1 MLTRDDG
8 GRPDELAA
16 KHEDD
21 DAAAAPGS
29 CKDESGLRRG
39 LRRRKRGQLG
49 HATGCHGRRAERA
62 RGERLGRE
70 AGVQEE
76 ASLEIGLRPS
86 IRGVHGDYR
95 WQGEHGTVELWA
107 QVSARLLLRMGKEER
122 RGGTAWSG
130 DVGQSGSRSRGKMN
144 RAIGGGF
151 LGAGAYIA
159 EGVVRLTGS
168 LGACASARL
177 AAQEI
182 KRACWRGKGRGS
194 GPEG

>member
-1 MLTRDDG
+1 MLLLHQGRAKMSQGYAEGCAG
-8 GRPDELAA
+8 G
-16 KHEDD
+16 
-21 DAAAAPGS
+21 
-29 CKDESGLRRG
+29 SG
-39 LRRRKRGQLG
+39 GQLG
-49 HATGCHGRRAERA
+49 HATGCHGRRAGRA

-76 ASLEIGLRPS
+76 ASPEIGLRPS

-95 WQGEHGTVELWA
+95 WQGEHDTVELWA
-107 QVSARLLLRMGKEER
+107 QVPARLLLRMGKEER

-151 LGAGAYIA
+151 LGAGAYRA

-168 LGACASARL
+168 LGACASAWLSRHGWL
-177 AAQEI
+177 R
-182 KRACWRGKGRGS
+182 KK
-194 GPEG
+194 